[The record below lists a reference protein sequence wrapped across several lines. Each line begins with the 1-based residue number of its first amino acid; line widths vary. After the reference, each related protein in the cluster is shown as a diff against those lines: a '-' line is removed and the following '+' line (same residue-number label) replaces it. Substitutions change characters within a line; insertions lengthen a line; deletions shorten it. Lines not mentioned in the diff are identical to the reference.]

1 MYQLTMTSP
10 IGRLTL
16 LSDGDRLTRILFPG
30 EGSTEADGAEAGP
43 DLPVLTAAR
52 DQLAEYFDGTR
63 RSFDLPLE
71 PGGTEFQ
78 RSVWRLLLGIP
89 FGKTTTYGKLAG
101 KLGNPKANRAVG
113 AANGRNPL
121 PIVVPC
127 HRVIGSDGK
136 LTGFAGGLPV
146 KQWLLEHEG
155 AR

>member
-16 LSDGDRLTRILFPG
+16 LSDGDRLTHILFPG
-30 EGSTEADGAEAGP
+30 EESTEADGAEAGP
-43 DLPVLTAAR
+43 DLPVLAAAR

-63 RSFDLPLE
+63 RTFDLPLE

-89 FGKTTTYGKLAG
+89 FGKTTTYGQLAG

-136 LTGFAGGLPV
+136 LTGFGGGLPV